1 MLAQIEQPVVEVFQ
15 RNQDE
20 KWLFTEYGISD
31 RIFLK
36 SVNVEMTVSDL
47 YRQVQFDQILN

>member
-1 MLAQIEQPVVEVFQ
+1 MEVFQ
-15 RNQDE
+15 RNQDG
-20 KWLFTEYGISD
+20 KWLFTEYCIGD